1 LFTTHKSNIL
11 LVKLLGQE
19 EIEIDRNMSYPN
31 SNPLFRLGQNPWIML
46 LVLVL
51 ISLGG
56 VFLIGQVMAIV
67 TALIMLGSLS
77 QLQDILLNPEA
88 YPDHRSTVLIM
99 QGMSSLGGFIITPII
114 YYYLMV
120 KGNLL
125 GDFVKLPSN
134 AFRILIVTVVMVFS
148 FMVVNTVFI
157 EWNANLELP
166 GFMSGFEKWAT
177 DLEDSM
183 AGLTKFLTEFETTG
197 YFILSIVVIAVIPGI
212 GEEIL
217 FRGFLQNIL
226 RKIFRNDHV
235 AVWVAAILFSAI
247 HFQFYGFVPRM
258 LLGAIFGYLYL
269 WSGNLL
275 VPIVAHF
282 LNNSISLLSLFVYQ
296 KGLTDFDAESTEALP
311 MMYVLIFSALF
322 VAALVY
328 FKNFTVKNE
337 NDEGLER
344 SV

>member
-1 LFTTHKSNIL
+1 MSN
-11 LVKLLGQE
+11 
-19 EIEIDRNMSYPN
+19 PN
-31 SNPLFRLGQNPWIML
+31 LNPLFRLGQNPWIML

-67 TALIMLGSLS
+67 AALIMIGSLD
-77 QLQDILLNPEA
+77 QLQNILLNPEA

-99 QGMSSLGGFIITPII
+99 QGMSSLGGFIITPLI

-120 KGNLL
+120 KGKLL
-125 GDFVKLPSN
+125 DDFVKLPSN
-134 AFRILIVTVVMVFS
+134 SFTILVITIVMVFS
-148 FMVVNTVFI
+148 FMIVNTVFI

-166 GFMSGFEKWAT
+166 AFMSGFEKWAAG
-177 DLEDSM
+177 LEESM
-183 AGLTKFLTEFETTG
+183 ADLTKFLTEFETTG

-226 RKIFRNDHV
+226 RKIFHNDHV
-235 AVWVAAILFSAI
+235 AVWAAAILFSAI

-258 LLGAIFGYLYL
+258 LLGAVFGYLYL

-282 LNNSISLLSLFVYQ
+282 LNNSVSLLSLFVYQ

-311 MMYVLIFSALF
+311 TMYVLIFSALF
-322 VAALVY
+322 VATLVY
-328 FKNFTVKNE
+328 FKNFLVKNDD
-337 NDEGLER
+337 DEELER
-344 SV
+344 SI